1 MPCLTGYQGGITV
14 SGSVSAC
21 IAHLDFC
28 ASEGRCVDPAHAHP
42 VRAAEMIRE
51 HVENTTPPVVPLVD
65 DHTAAV

>member
-1 MPCLTGYQGGITV
+1 M
-14 SGSVSAC
+14 SAC

-28 ASEGRCVDPAHAHP
+28 ASEGPCVDPVHAHP

-65 DHTAAV
+65 DHNQDG